1 MIVYFIAA
9 LAIVV
14 HKSDTN
20 RAAIFLF
27 ALFYSINEILL
38 LDKSANYFFWSI
50 ISSTCFIFLLSKLSR
65 VTYMILLLAITDIIL
80 ALIDL
85 TALVAYNLDNEWLY
99 QIHFPTTYY
108 VAIAQIACL
117 LVTDV
122 RSVNV
127 VSIRYNLSLL
137 ASRARGFL
145 VTRAEIHDT
154 KR

>member
-65 VTYMILLLAITDIIL
+65 VTYMVLLLAITDIIL

-99 QIHFPTTYY
+99 QIHFPMTYY

-117 LVTDV
+117 LVTDA
-122 RSVNV
+122 RSVNFS
-127 VSIRYNLSLL
+127 SIRYNISLY
-137 ASRARGFL
+137 ADNARRFF
-145 VTRAEIHDT
+145 VHRSKIH
-154 KR
+154 

>member
-99 QIHFPTTYY
+99 QSHFSLTYY
-108 VAIAQIACL
+108 VVIAQIASI
-117 LVTDV
+117 LVTDD
-122 RSVNV
+122 RSVNIRE
-127 VSIRYNLSLL
+127 IRYNLSLHFG
-137 ASRARGFL
+137 RA
-145 VTRAEIHDT
+145 
-154 KR
+154 

>member
-20 RAAIFLF
+20 RAAVFLF

-50 ISSTCFIFLLSKLSR
+50 ISSTCFIFLLSKLSK
-65 VTYMILLLAITDIIL
+65 VTLMILLLAVTDIIL

-85 TALVAYNLDNEWLY
+85 IALVAYNLDNEWLY
-99 QIHFPTTYY
+99 QIHFPMTYY
-108 VAIAQIACL
+108 VAVAQIACL
-117 LVTDV
+117 LVTDA
-122 RSVNV
+122 RSVNIPPV
-127 VSIRYNLSLL
+127 RYNLSLFIHR
-137 ASRARGFL
+137 ASGFF
-145 VTRAEIHDT
+145 VSRAEIHHT

>member
-38 LDKSANYFFWSI
+38 LDKSTNYFFWSI

-80 ALIDL
+80 TLIDL
-85 TALVAYNLDNEWLY
+85 TALVAYNLGNEWLY
-99 QIHFPTTYY
+99 QSHFSLTYY
-108 VAIAQIACL
+108 VVIAQIASI
-117 LVTDV
+117 LVTDD
-122 RSVNV
+122 RSVNIRE
-127 VSIRYNLSLL
+127 IRYNLSLHFG
-137 ASRARGFL
+137 RA
-145 VTRAEIHDT
+145 
-154 KR
+154 

>member
-38 LDKSANYFFWSI
+38 LDKSVNYFFWSI

-65 VTYMILLLAITDIIL
+65 VTYMVLLLAITDIIL

-99 QIHFPTTYY
+99 QIHFPMTYY

-117 LVTDV
+117 LVTDA
-122 RSVNV
+122 RSVNFS
-127 VSIRYNLSLL
+127 SIRYNISLY
-137 ASRARGFL
+137 ADNSRRFF
-145 VTRAEIHDT
+145 VHRSKIH
-154 KR
+154 

>member
-20 RAAIFLF
+20 RAAVFLF
-27 ALFYSINEILL
+27 AVFYSINEILL
-38 LDKSANYFFWSI
+38 LDKSVNYFFWSI
-50 ISSTCFIFLLSKLSR
+50 ISSTCFIFLLSKLSK
-65 VTYMILLLAITDIIL
+65 VTLMILLLAVTDIIL
-80 ALIDL
+80 ASIDL
-85 TALVAYNLDNEWLY
+85 IALVAYNLDNEWLY
-99 QIHFPTTYY
+99 QIHFPVTYY
-108 VAIAQIACL
+108 VAVAQIACL

-122 RSVNV
+122 RTVNV
-127 VSIRYNLSLL
+127 VTIRYNLSLL
-137 ASRARGFL
+137 ASRALGFW

>member
-80 ALIDL
+80 TLIDL

-99 QIHFPTTYY
+99 QSHFSLTYY
-108 VAIAQIACL
+108 VVIAQIASI
-117 LVTDV
+117 LVTDD
-122 RSVNV
+122 RSVNIRE
-127 VSIRYNLSLL
+127 IRYNLSLHFG
-137 ASRARGFL
+137 RA
-145 VTRAEIHDT
+145 
-154 KR
+154 

>member
-80 ALIDL
+80 TLIDL
-85 TALVAYNLDNEWLY
+85 TALVAYNLNNEWLY
-99 QIHFPTTYY
+99 QIHFPMTYY

-117 LVTDV
+117 LVTDA
-122 RSVNV
+122 RSVNFS
-127 VSIRYNLSLL
+127 SIRYNISLY
-137 ASRARGFL
+137 ADNARRFF
-145 VTRAEIHDT
+145 VHRSKIH
-154 KR
+154 

>member
-38 LDKSANYFFWSI
+38 LDKSTNYFFWSI

-80 ALIDL
+80 TLIDL

-99 QIHFPTTYY
+99 QSHFSLTYY
-108 VAIAQIACL
+108 VVIAQIASI
-117 LVTDV
+117 LVTDD
-122 RSVNV
+122 RSVNIRE
-127 VSIRYNLSLL
+127 IRYNLSLHFG
-137 ASRARGFL
+137 RA
-145 VTRAEIHDT
+145 
-154 KR
+154 

>member
-27 ALFYSINEILL
+27 ALFYSINELL
-38 LDKSANYFFWSI
+38 VLDESVNYFLWSI

-80 ALIDL
+80 TLIDL
-85 TALVAYNLDNEWLY
+85 IALVAYNLDNEWLY
-99 QIHFPTTYY
+99 QSHFSLTYY
-108 VAIAQIACL
+108 VVIAQIACL
-117 LVTDV
+117 LVTDA
-122 RSVNV
+122 RSVNFS
-127 VSIRYNLSLL
+127 SIRYNLSLY
-137 ASRARGFL
+137 ADNARRFF
-145 VTRAEIHDT
+145 VHRSKIH
-154 KR
+154 

>member
-27 ALFYSINEILL
+27 ALFYSINELL
-38 LDKSANYFFWSI
+38 VLDESVNYFLWSI

-85 TALVAYNLDNEWLY
+85 IALVAYNLDNEWLY
-99 QIHFPTTYY
+99 QSHFSLTYY
-108 VAIAQIACL
+108 VVIAQIACL
-117 LVTDV
+117 LVTDA
-122 RSVNV
+122 RSVNFS
-127 VSIRYNLSLL
+127 SIRYNLSLY
-137 ASRARGFL
+137 ADNARRFF
-145 VTRAEIHDT
+145 VHRSKIH
-154 KR
+154 

>member
-14 HKSDTN
+14 HKSDSN

-38 LDKSANYFFWSI
+38 LDKSANYFLWSI

-65 VTYMILLLAITDIIL
+65 VTYMVLLLAITDIIL
-80 ALIDL
+80 TLIDL
-85 TALVAYNLDNEWLY
+85 IALVAYNLDNEWLY
-99 QIHFPTTYY
+99 QIHFPMTYY

-117 LVTDV
+117 LVTDA
-122 RSVNV
+122 RSVNFS
-127 VSIRYNLSLL
+127 SIRYNLSLY
-137 ASRARGFL
+137 ADNARRFF
-145 VTRAEIHDT
+145 VHRSKIH
-154 KR
+154 

>member
-14 HKSDTN
+14 HKTDTN

-38 LDKSANYFFWSI
+38 LDRSANYFFWSI

-85 TALVAYNLDNEWLY
+85 TALVAYNLNKEWLY
-99 QIHFPTTYY
+99 QIHFPMTYY

-117 LVTDV
+117 LVTDA
-122 RSVNV
+122 RSVNFS
-127 VSIRYNLSLL
+127 SIRYNISLY
-137 ASRARGFL
+137 ADNARRFF
-145 VTRAEIHDT
+145 VHRSKIH
-154 KR
+154 